1 MDDDIEA
8 FGMKFPSGTGP
19 QSLACSGEEA
29 DSSVMALICR
39 CLHSNLLT
47 VLIRRLRDLK
57 PSQDVTQ

>member
-1 MDDDIEA
+1 
-8 FGMKFPSGTGP
+8 MKFPSGTGP

-39 CLHSNLLT
+39 CLHINLLP
-47 VLIRRLRDLK
+47 VLIRRLRDLE